1 MKLKP
6 LQRGFSLIEVLVAM
20 LIMTIG
26 LMGAAAIQLNALKYT
41 DSSAMRTQASF
52 IAYDMLDR
60 IRANNLVNYSIASA
74 MAATTTTATSD
85 PRALDWSDFKGN
97 ITSGLG
103 GTTNNADG
111 SIVIANNVITI
122 TIKWGD
128 SRAGKTLN
136 AINAS
141 AVANDTSVQT
151 FTLVSRAF
159 NDATVTQ

>member
-1 MKLKP
+1 MKLTSA
-6 LQRGFSLIEVLVAM
+6 QRGFSLIEVLVALLVM
-20 LIMTIG
+20 SIG
-26 LMGAAAIQLNALKYT
+26 LLGAAALQLNALKYT

-60 IRANNLVNYSIASA
+60 IRANNAVNYTLASA

-97 ITSGLG
+97 INTGLG
-103 GTTNNADG
+103 GTANNADG
-111 SIVIANNVITI
+111 SIAIANNVITI

-128 SRAGKTLN
+128 VRAGKTIN
-136 AINAS
+136 AINAT
-141 AVANDTSVQT
+141 AVTNDTSAQT